1 MRHLLADGDV
11 PRKRVALKDVAVRY
25 VLSFRTIAIDSHFMP
40 AGIAAGETIDFF
52 RAGDYEEEEVITRK
66 KRSEEEIVK
75 WILDSPARGLLLE
88 ELGVAPDSFVDYSVG
103 QPVIENPQEKPG
115 DIDIMIC
122 DGGRAERAVA
132 LQCKPVSVV
141 AFNEKEDDVNK
152 LRDVKDAVLQANK
165 QRDRYGFYK
174 NYVAIIIK
182 AYGRNREG
190 ENTLFRGPSEKT
202 TAEIY
207 EFPQRES
214 LHSDVGIIFIRIVQ
228 PTGKSYNRRVN
239 IGVCVDKEAAPL
251 SQPARLTN
259 RIKEHM
265 LLKSTTAK

>member
-1 MRHLLADGDV
+1 M
-11 PRKRVALKDVAVRY
+11 RY

-40 AGIAAGETIDFF
+40 ASIAAGEPVDFL

-66 KRSEEEIVK
+66 RRSEEEIVR
-75 WILDSPARGLLLE
+75 WILNSPARGLLLE
-88 ELGVAPDSFVDYSVG
+88 ELGVAPDSFMDYSVG
-103 QPVIENPQEKPG
+103 RPVIENPQEKPG
-115 DIDIMIC
+115 DIDVLIC
-122 DGGRAERAVA
+122 DGGRAERAIA

-141 AFNEKEDDVNK
+141 AFNEEEDDVNK
-152 LRDVKDAVLQANK
+152 LRDVRNAVLQANK

-174 NYVAIIIK
+174 NYVTVIIK
-182 AYGRNREG
+182 AYGRKRKG
-190 ENTLFRGPSEKT
+190 ENTLFRGPSQET

-214 LHSDVGIIFIRIVQ
+214 LHGDVGIVFIRIVQ

-239 IGVCVDKEAAPL
+239 IGVCVDKEAAAL
-251 SQPARLTN
+251 SQPTRLTN

-265 LLKSTTAK
+265 LLKGATAA

>member
-1 MRHLLADGDV
+1 M
-11 PRKRVALKDVAVRY
+11 RY
-25 VLSFRTIAIDSHFMP
+25 VLRFRTIAIDSHFMP
-40 AGIAAGETIDFF
+40 AGIAAGEVIDFF

-66 KRSEEEIVK
+66 KRNEEEIVR
-75 WILDSPARGLLLE
+75 WILNSPARRLLLE
-88 ELGVAPDSFVDYSVG
+88 ELGVAHDSFVDYSVSR
-103 QPVIENPQEKPG
+103 PVVENPQEKPG
-115 DIDIMIC
+115 DIDILIC
-122 DGGRAERAVA
+122 DGGRAERAIA

-152 LRDVKDAVLQANK
+152 LRDVRGAVLQANK
-165 QRDRYGFYK
+165 QRDKYGFYK

-182 AYGRNREG
+182 AYGRKREG
-190 ENTLFRGPSEKT
+190 ENTLFRGPSQET

-214 LHSDVGIIFIRIVQ
+214 LHDDVGIIFIRIVQ

-239 IGVCVDKEAAPL
+239 IGVCVDKEAAVL
-251 SQPARLTN
+251 NQPARLTN

-265 LLKSTTAK
+265 MLRGGTAS